1 MRILALFFLLLLL
14 PVLLFISLG
23 IILSMGFPII
33 FYQQRIGKGKK
44 PFTIYKFRSMKQG
57 EIPLFGKFIR
67 KFGLDEIPQLYN
79 ILKGEME
86 FVGPRPL
93 TTADIQRLGWDN
105 KKAEKRWVV
114 KPGITGKAQ
123 LLSICDAE
131 LSLQNDI
138 EYVNHKSFLLNL
150 RIIKQSILIPFRGKR
165 NKKRAK

>member
-33 FYQQRIGKGKK
+33 FCQQRIGKGKK

-93 TTADIQRLGWDN
+93 TTADIQRLDWNN
-105 KKAEKRWVV
+105 KKAEKRWEV